1 MEVYPSL
8 VECIR
13 NKSPSDTRR
22 IYRVKH
28 PHWVDSNGLVERYV
42 IATSPAQAALALIGE
57 DNVQIV
63 GIQERYIAMQ
73 QALDEVQAEHNAK
86 VAKGGAK

>member
-22 IYRVKH
+22 IYRTRL
-28 PHWVDSNGLVERYV
+28 PTTREGEPDSQYV
-42 IATSPAQAALALIGE
+42 IATSPAQAALAVIGE
-57 DNVQIV
+57 DNVEIV
-63 GIQERYIAMQ
+63 GIQQRYVAMQ
-73 QALDEVQAEHNAK
+73 QALEESMAEHNAK
-86 VAKGGAK
+86 VDAKK